1 MRLKLLTSSSRQIE
15 ALLALFFIFIL
26 LALCPSVL
34 LFSRSQSAYAAHSCI
49 EGAELAF
56 HTNRS
61 SLCLD
66 PFELESAC
74 TPPGGSLAGSP
85 VCSAVSSPSAVKEN
99 FPAVNSTASDAYQ
112 QEAGEQEIIEEGQ
125 GIPGAGEQEIIE
137 EGQ

>member
-1 MRLKLLTSSSRQIE
+1 MRLKLLTSSSRQLG
-15 ALLALFFIFIL
+15 ALLALFFIFIP

-66 PFELESAC
+66 PFELDSAC

-85 VCSAVSSPSAVKEN
+85 VCSAISSPSAVKEN
-99 FPAVNSTASDAYQ
+99 FPAVNSTASSDAYQ
-112 QEAGEQEIIEEGQ
+112 QGAGEQEVIEEGQ
-125 GIPGAGEQEIIE
+125 GIPGGEQEVIE